1 MNMDIKSTRGIALYH
16 MLEEELIKLITS
28 NQIKENEKIPTE
40 KELCEMYNVSR
51 TTVRQAISE
60 MERKGYIYKV
70 HGKGTFVAPTLV
82 KQQLLKFYSFT
93 EEMEKLGKV
102 PSSKVVLFE
111 KGLPDE
117 YVAGKLNLLLTE
129 EVLKITRLRL
139 ADQKPMMV
147 ETTYLPVR
155 RFNELKQEMLEATP
169 MYTVFKDAYEVDIT
183 KAVETFRP
191 VIIDEEV
198 SRLLQVDTG
207 MAGMNIDRVTFEG
220 NKIIE
225 YTTSVARGDQF
236 EYSVVLE

>member
-1 MNMDIKSTRGIALYH
+1 MDIKSIRGVALYH
-16 MLEEELIKLITS
+16 MLEAELTKLITS

-102 PSSKVVLFE
+102 PSSTVVLFE
-111 KGLPDE
+111 KEMADE
-117 YVAGKLNLLLTE
+117 FVASKLNTTINQ
-129 EVLKITRLRL
+129 EVFKITRLRL

-147 ETTYLPVR
+147 ETTYLPMQ
-155 RFNELKQEMLEATP
+155 RFEGLNQGMLESTP
-169 MYTVFKDAYEVDIT
+169 MYTVFKNHYEVDIT
-183 KAVETFRP
+183 KAIETFRP
-191 VIIDEEV
+191 VIIDEETAE
-198 SRLLQVDTG
+198 LLQVESG
-207 MAGMNIDRVTFEG
+207 MAGMNIDRITLEG
-220 NKIIE
+220 NEVIE
-225 YTTSVARGDQF
+225 YTTSVARGDKF
-236 EYSVVLE
+236 EYSVVLQ

>member
-1 MNMDIKSTRGIALYH
+1 MDIKSIRGVSLYH
-16 MLEEELIKLITS
+16 MLEEKLTKLITS
-28 NQIKENEKIPTE
+28 NAIKENEKIPTE

-102 PSSKVVLFE
+102 PSSQVVLFE
-111 KGLPDE
+111 KEVADE
-117 YVAGKLNLLLTE
+117 FIASKLSTSPNQ
-129 EVLKITRLRL
+129 EVFKITRLRL

-147 ETTYLPVR
+147 ETTYLPVQ
-155 RFNELKQEMLEATP
+155 RFEGLSRIMLESMP
-169 MYTVFKDAYEVDIT
+169 MYTVFKNHYEVDIT
-183 KAVETFRP
+183 KAIETFRP
-191 VIIDEEV
+191 VIIDEEIAE
-198 SRLLQVDTG
+198 LLQVESG
-207 MAGMNIDRVTFEG
+207 MAGMNIDRVTLEG
-220 NKIIE
+220 NQVIE

-236 EYSVVLE
+236 EYSVVLQ

>member
-1 MNMDIKSTRGIALYH
+1 MDIKSIKGVALYH
-16 MLEEELIKLITS
+16 MLEEELTKLITS

-102 PSSKVVLFE
+102 PSSHVVLFE
-111 KGLPDE
+111 TEVADE
-117 YVAGKLNLLLTE
+117 FIASKLNTSVKQ
-129 EVLKITRLRL
+129 EVFKITRLRL
-139 ADQKPMMV
+139 ADKKPMMV
-147 ETTYLPVR
+147 ETTYLPVQ
-155 RFNELKQEMLEATP
+155 RFKGLSQMMLETTP
-169 MYTVFKDAYEVDIT
+169 MYTVFKNHYQVDIT
-183 KAVETFRP
+183 KAIETFRP

-198 SRLLQVDTG
+198 ADLLQVESG
-207 MAGMNIDRVTFEG
+207 MAGMNIDRVTLEG
-220 NKIIE
+220 NQVIE

-236 EYSVVLE
+236 EYSVVLQ